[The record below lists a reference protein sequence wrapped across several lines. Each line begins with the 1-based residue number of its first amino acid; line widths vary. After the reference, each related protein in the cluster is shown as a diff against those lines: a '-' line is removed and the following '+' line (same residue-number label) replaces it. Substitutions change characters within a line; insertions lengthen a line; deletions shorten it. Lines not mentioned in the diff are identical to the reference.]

1 MAEGGN
7 PHRFQRNASE
17 GKFEPET
24 AADYLSHQVLKH
36 HFKRISAQRPTISQ
50 LVRHILDSLEQA
62 EMGEVVATQVNRLLL
77 FLNLPQHPTPPLSRE
92 IGYRFLAE
100 FMGNEQV
107 IFSTRQSPIT
117 LRVSYAEG
125 EQFAFKVLLQF
136 LQDSGLKED
145 ANWQMQLRSVVNS
158 VVQNHSTKQFIILG
172 LIPFICLRHSEL
184 VEVRNFFAE
193 IVHQKGEHSN
203 FHCME
208 TEEEKTPTVEIA
220 KRLLVLMFAT
230 EQGWIFGAP
239 RTKEPVMGL
248 HLDAVAKAVIHNER
262 LRRLLYRLLFVVYPH
277 DSIARQMQG
286 LHRHP
291 AV

>member
-1 MAEGGN
+1 MAEGGI
-7 PHRFQRNASE
+7 PHRSQNQRTALE
-17 GKFEPET
+17 GNFEPET

-36 HFKRISAQRPTISQ
+36 HYKRISAQTPTISQ

-77 FLNLPQHPTPPLSRE
+77 FLNLPQPQTPPLSRE

-145 ANWQMQLRSVVNS
+145 ANWQMQLRTLVNR
-158 VVQNHSTKQFIILG
+158 VVQNHSAKQFIILG
-172 LIPFICLRHSEL
+172 LIPFICIRHSEL
-184 VEVRNFFAE
+184 VKVRSFFA
-193 IVHQKGEHSN
+193 GEHSN